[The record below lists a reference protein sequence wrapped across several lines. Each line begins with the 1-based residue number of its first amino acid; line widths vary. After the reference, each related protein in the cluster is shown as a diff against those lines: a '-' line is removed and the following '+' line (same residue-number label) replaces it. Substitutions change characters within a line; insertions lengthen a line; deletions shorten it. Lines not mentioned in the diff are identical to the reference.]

1 MSARKAPPTARFC
14 EQCGSPLEEGALFCA
29 ACGSKVAPPEQPA
42 VVAVPLAEQPAV
54 APRAPRR
61 PGAWARGARIGLA
74 WLLAAVVCAGI
85 GLWPQYATHLPGM
98 TRAADRATASAW
110 LSEGPADPVV
120 FTKRP
125 VWATPA
131 ALKADPDTYQQRI
144 VLLAGEPVSA
154 GTEGGLAV
162 AAFEAD
168 GERIVV
174 GYPGGGQVFA
184 KGRSVSVAGVLAPTG
199 DELLAV
205 AVSPGVPGD
214 KGRNRDLATLTL
226 IAAGAFALTAVFVR
240 VRRSRNRRAV
250 MAAVVAAGLI
260 ATTLLGGCEIVI
272 RTEVNRDGSGT
283 VGTRV
288 VTGEESMTE
297 MMGLPNAEPFIESWI
312 ASQERLGLK
321 VERTTNQL
329 KVDRTFATLEDFG
342 ATSGAVGTSWSRLGA
357 VDLPD
362 GRHVFFL
369 ASLDTSTVYPD
380 TPEEGADTT
389 AYDKLKEEID
399 ASTLRYELKLPGT
412 VLGTNADSTGSWDMS
427 MGGRRFLF
435 AESLTGTSDADSRLV
450 AAQQVWVIV
459 VRWLFAIAAGLL
471 VYGLVAYP
479 WRTKGGDSRG

>member
-226 IAAGAFALTAVFVR
+226 IAAGPFALTAVFVR
-240 VRRSRNRRAV
+240 VRRSRNDR
-250 MAAVVAAGLI
+250 
-260 ATTLLGGCEIVI
+260 
-272 RTEVNRDGSGT
+272 S
-283 VGTRV
+283 
-288 VTGEESMTE
+288 
-297 MMGLPNAEPFIESWI
+297 
-312 ASQERLGLK
+312 AS
-321 VERTTNQL
+321 
-329 KVDRTFATLEDFG
+329 
-342 ATSGAVGTSWSRLGA
+342 S
-357 VDLPD
+357 
-362 GRHVFFL
+362 
-369 ASLDTSTVYPD
+369 
-380 TPEEGADTT
+380 
-389 AYDKLKEEID
+389 
-399 ASTLRYELKLPGT
+399 
-412 VLGTNADSTGSWDMS
+412 
-427 MGGRRFLF
+427 
-435 AESLTGTSDADSRLV
+435 
-450 AAQQVWVIV
+450 
-459 VRWLFAIAAGLL
+459 
-471 VYGLVAYP
+471 
-479 WRTKGGDSRG
+479 